1 MEDWSLL
8 SQGFLLREAQANG
21 DLKGGVYCS
30 RESSLE
36 ILIFYFVEKHAE
48 VVVPPLTPELE
59 FVTVYLPNPCLH
71 DFGRKVEG

>member
-48 VVVPPLTPELE
+48 VVVLPLTP
-59 FVTVYLPNPCLH
+59 
-71 DFGRKVEG
+71 